1 MATESG
7 EPRERLDCLEILDV
21 CTVESLA
28 SHHAPANPSAGETRR
43 ADMLRT
49 TRLVLTTGILT
60 AAWML
65 ISAVAALAGDG
76 VPPLPR

>member
-1 MATESG
+1 
-7 EPRERLDCLEILDV
+7 
-21 CTVESLA
+21 
-28 SHHAPANPSAGETRR
+28 
-43 ADMLRT
+43 MLRT

-60 AAWML
+60 AAWMA